1 MFLQKISF
9 EILAENFIVAFMQSD
24 TMIVDQAEGVDLT
37 MKFFILFRLV
47 EFKTKSFHSKTPP

>member
-9 EILAENFIVAFMQSD
+9 EILAKNFIVAFMKSD
-24 TMIVDQAEGVDLT
+24 AMIIDQAEGVDLT

-47 EFKTKSFHSKTPP
+47 EFKTKSFHRKSPL